1 MNEKCHLRPKLR
13 DASSGEIAGEMMLG
27 GINPARFVGPISY
40 TPTIF
45 KSGNKYKQSNVL
57 VKNYTKIRGK
67 SLLKNN
73 ILV

>member
-40 TPTIF
+40 IPTIF
-45 KSGNKYKQSNVL
+45 KSGNKYNKL
-57 VKNYTKIRGK
+57 KTTMFCLKIYKNPWKIA
-67 SLLKNN
+67 
-73 ILV
+73 V